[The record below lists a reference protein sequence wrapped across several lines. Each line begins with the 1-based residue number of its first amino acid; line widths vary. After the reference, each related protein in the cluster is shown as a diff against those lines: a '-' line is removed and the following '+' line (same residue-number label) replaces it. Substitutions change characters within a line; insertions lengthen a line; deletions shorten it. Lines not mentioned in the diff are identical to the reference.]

1 MSEEVNNEQTKGA
14 KQEEVPELTDDQLD
28 EVAGG
33 GAISGGKAAK
43 ASQTMESPPIV
54 DGERLDAVGDEGR
67 GYILQRNESDLACR
81 IECYG

>member
-28 EVAGG
+28 EVAG

-67 GYILQRNESDLACR
+67 GYILQRNESDLA
-81 IECYG
+81 